1 MGVEEIFAKKRLN
14 FPKLFAS
21 RLDGS
26 AKQFRRKLVE
36 EVRIP
41 APRKKAVIGDAAVSL
56 GDVAN
61 TLPDLG
67 LPLICFT
74 LRESMNEEIK
84 LKDTELQII
93 DLVVSR
99 FISEKKPT
107 PRKQL
112 LLKFEDPDLLETL
125 INHSLLRDV
134 NRQAVLPGL
143 LAFHFWEDVHGV
155 QLAQESL
162 HTVLHTLKLLYRESE
177 EENKQITPAEIEAK
191 ARELGRR
198 VNEHTVWLGLYLI
211 QNYFGVLSSWN
222 GDITQGQLNWLTVNE
237 GVLRYRNPDSVWEER
252 MKQERHWLRQRAPV
266 QPAAGFQELDE
277 TETFP
282 VGGHRN
288 EQKQRGLLIFISHS
302 SKDAEIALSLIELL
316 KAALNLRDKQIRCTS
331 IDGFKLPAG
340 ANTDDVLKAE
350 VRQAYAFI
358 GLITPN
364 SLTSA
369 YVLFELGAR
378 WGAGLHMVPVLAGV
392 GPEALQGPLK
402 GINSISADQIAQLH
416 QLLSDLADT
425 LDLELQSA
433 AGYERYAQKLIDQV
447 RQSYEIVSTPTL
459 SQNAHSRQF
468 HQEWKDLAAKFES
481 LSRDP
486 LSMHVRA
493 DWQCQRNNNRTIHES
508 WDLTGVGNHT
518 QVEAICLYA
527 GTLLAK
533 SPTVIQQLPDP
544 IKTEENPVWRWL
556 FFLKGTSS
564 YFKHDSSCGKDDNG
578 TLYLMGSLRDVAAAS
593 VNACI
598 KCAAAEMS

>member
-1 MGVEEIFAKKRLN
+1 
-14 FPKLFAS
+14 
-21 RLDGS
+21 
-26 AKQFRRKLVE
+26 
-36 EVRIP
+36 
-41 APRKKAVIGDAAVSL
+41 
-56 GDVAN
+56 
-61 TLPDLG
+61 
-67 LPLICFT
+67 
-74 LRESMNEEIK
+74 MNQEIK
-84 LKDTELQII
+84 LEDTELQII

-107 PRKQL
+107 SRKQL

-125 INHSLLRDV
+125 INRSLLRDV

-162 HTVLHTLKLLYRESE
+162 HTILHTLRVLYLESE
-177 EENKQITPAEIEAK
+177 EENKQITPAEIEAR
-191 ARELGRR
+191 AGELGRR

-211 QNYFGVLSSWN
+211 QNYFGVLSSWS
-222 GDITQGQLNWLTVNE
+222 GDIAQGQSHWLTVSE
-237 GVLRYRNPDSVWEER
+237 GVLRYKNIDNVWEER
-252 MKQERHWLRQRAPV
+252 MKQERHWLRRRDPV
-266 QPAAGFQELDE
+266 QSAAGFQELNE

-282 VGGHRN
+282 VGAYRG
-288 EQKQRGLLIFISHS
+288 EQKQRSLKQTSLLIFISHS
-302 SKDAEIALSLIELL
+302 SKDAGIALNLIELL
-316 KAALNLRDKQIRCTS
+316 KTALNLRDKQIRCTS

-350 VRQAYAFI
+350 VRQAHAFI

-364 SLTSA
+364 SLNSA

-425 LDLELQSA
+425 LDLKLETA
-433 AGYERYAQKLIDQV
+433 AGYERYGQKLINQV
-447 RQSYEIVSTPTL
+447 RQSYEIVPTPAS
-459 SQNAHSRQF
+459 SQTTHSRQF
-468 HQEWKDLAAKFES
+468 HQEWKDLAGKFES

-486 LSMHVRA
+486 LSTHVRA

-533 SPTVIQQLPDP
+533 SPTVTQQLPDP
-544 IKTEENPVWRWL
+544 IKKQENPVWRWL
-556 FFLKGTSS
+556 FFLKSTSS
-564 YFKHDSSCGKDDNG
+564 YFKQDSSYGTDNDG
-578 TLYLMGSLRDVAAAS
+578 TIYLMGGLRDIAAAS
-593 VNACI
+593 VDACI